1 MTDERSY
8 RGADAHLDQ
17 LTETNKIEEEW
28 RTDERSY
35 RGADAHL
42 DQLTETNK
50 IEEEWRQREIVVQKT
65 LEIYLEEKVKGR
77 EEE

>member
-1 MTDERSY
+1 MDFKTRNQISY
-8 RGADAHLDQ
+8 VL
-17 LTETNKIEEEW
+17 IESKHGGFM
-28 RTDERSY
+28 TDERSY

-50 IEEEWRQREIVVQKT
+50 IEEEWRQREIVAQKT

>member
-1 MTDERSY
+1 M
-8 RGADAHLDQ
+8 
-17 LTETNKIEEEW
+17 
-28 RTDERSY
+28 TDERSY